1 VKKRT
6 LLVLATAAVL
16 FGMLS
21 TPPIVRADG
30 DPGTDCKRGT
40 VCKP

>member
-1 VKKRT
+1 MRKRA
-6 LLVLATAAVL
+6 LLVLATATVL

-30 DPGTDCKRGT
+30 NPGTDCKAGT
-40 VCKP
+40 MCKP